1 MLRRP
6 GRAVLLPAL
15 LALTAACAAAPPPRT
30 AVLFRTGSIGPET
43 VRRHVE
49 ELCALGPRHHSAPES
64 QAAALDWLRLR
75 LAGYGYEPVDEVF
88 QAATPRVEIRY
99 SEDRTTDA
107 GEPLPIGTSITTPFE
122 PHVNLIAE
130 KRGLVEPEVV
140 IEVVAHYDTVPATVG
155 AIDNASGVAALLE
168 VARVCADAPT
178 ERTLRFVFTAMEE
191 HGLQGARAH
200 VRLLQARA
208 EAGTERLDAALVLDP
223 VGVTNRAPDS
233 QDSPVRIPFLFWPP
247 STGDF
252 LGVFGNWGS
261 SGVAG
266 QVQQVAERYAP
277 DLATYTV
284 KRLTGMLDDGRRSDH
299 APYWDAGYQAVWLCD
314 TFPLRAPGYHQPSDT
329 PALLDAKFCR
339 DAARVAA
346 AWALERAGLMAFP
359 AGDALAEW
367 PDADAPGDAAPGR
380 SPAPRSVAR

>member
-1 MLRRP
+1 M
-6 GRAVLLPAL
+6 
-15 LALTAACAAAPPPRT
+15 
-30 AVLFRTGSIGPET
+30 
-43 VRRHVE
+43 
-49 ELCALGPRHHSAPES
+49 
-64 QAAALDWLRLR
+64 
-75 LAGYGYEPVDEVF
+75 
-88 QAATPRVEIRY
+88 
-99 SEDRTTDA
+99 
-107 GEPLPIGTSITTPFE
+107 
-122 PHVNLIAE
+122 NLIAE

-299 APYWDAGYQAVWLCD
+299 APYWDAGYQAVWLASVAGAGAGMVPSRRTRPRCSTRSSAAMPRASPPPGPWSGPGSWPSRRATPLPSGPTLTPQGTPRPAGRPRPAQSPAD
-314 TFPLRAPGYHQPSDT
+314 VKRRPRRAAHSTADPAGASSSSSPASKTTPLTRLRAHWPT
-329 PALLDAKFCR
+329 PTLPCSAAKATCSR
-339 DAARVAA
+339 WWPRLRSSPRPREAASMSVITRRWPAGTRKTQSGPASAAR
-346 AWALERAGLMAFP
+346 
-359 AGDALAEW
+359 
-367 PDADAPGDAAPGR
+367 R
-380 SPAPRSVAR
+380 SPSSVAP